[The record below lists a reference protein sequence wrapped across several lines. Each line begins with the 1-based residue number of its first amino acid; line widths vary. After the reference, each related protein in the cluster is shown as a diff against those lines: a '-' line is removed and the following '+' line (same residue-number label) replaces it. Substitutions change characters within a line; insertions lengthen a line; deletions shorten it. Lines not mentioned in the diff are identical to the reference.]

1 MVYHFENFP
10 KKIPPPNF
18 FRPPS
23 GEVQKSPYT

>member
-10 KKIPPPNF
+10 EKIPPNF